1 MARGC
6 DAMADK
12 EDHENGECEIPMIQI
27 DSKAIEVANESLLVE
42 DDDDAA
48 VFLQELG
55 INFGITAR
63 SKGRASV
70 FQSVEVSREGSAVS
84 SGMSSVI
91 SRQKSSRTLVDV
103 VSRVTQGGEGQLYRL
118 LSAKRN
124 HVQQLNSDIIFL
136 QRRIKELEEQNRLLV
151 RVGKRQEAALR
162 RYQDMKSELPHIIE
176 AHKIE
181 IHVLQE
187 KLRRATETN
196 RRSNEKLKDTDGR
209 ILKLT
214 EELSRLR
221 NLSKKRHLPER
232 DQLNRKLSATVLSLD
247 EKGKE
252 AEELK
257 RRLAIVEKSLK
268 QQVQAE
274 VARHRA
280 TAKKLYGLQCEHHK
294 LEDTL
299 QERDRELAALQQYS
313 RRAGRNLASSNSTTA
328 TSSRSASISSRRK
341 SGGRNR
347 GSGSSTTTTSGIVSS
362 IETISTAC
370 ESRASVS
377 LDAGRLPPI
386 SADLRKRSSESQMI
400 SSTLTVSPEPTEV
413 PTRRSRHR
421 SKLNKENTEDR
432 RVGRLRRG
440 RQSPHHSTDD
450 DYLASPRCTPTTS
463 PTTTP
468 EPQMQQQSESNEE
481 EATDGCRT
489 LPGHSDQR
497 KRQSLAASLQ
507 EARQKDMQEGSN
519 KEESPETCKTIQ
531 PTVTREYSL
540 IENYPPRE
548 RGVLTGGSSGG
559 SDSGS
564 GVSPPPIKPVAF
576 VTEGRVQSRLSR
588 LESPMP
594 SRGVHRRR
602 TTGTAAAAEVR
613 SVSSLS
619 KLDANTPAKPSR
631 SAITP

>member
-12 EDHENGECEIPMIQI
+12 EDHENGECEIPLIQI
-27 DSKAIEVANESLLVE
+27 DSKAIEGANESLLVE

-63 SKGRASV
+63 SKGRSSV

-196 RRSNEKLKDTDGR
+196 RRNNEKLKDTDGR

-232 DQLNRKLSATVLSLD
+232 DQLNRKLSTTVLSLE
-247 EKGKE
+247 EKEKE

-274 VARHRA
+274 VARHRN
-280 TAKKLYGLQCEHHK
+280 TAKKLYGLQCDHHK

-299 QERDRELAALQQYS
+299 QERERELAALQQYS

-328 TSSRSASISSRRK
+328 TSSRSASISSRHK

-362 IETISTAC
+362 IETISTTC

-377 LDAGRLPPI
+377 LDASGRLPPI
-386 SADLRKRSSESQMI
+386 SADLLKRSSDSQMI
-400 SSTLTVSPEPTEV
+400 SSTLTLSPEPTEV

-432 RVGRLRRG
+432 RVGRIRRG
-440 RQSPHHSTDD
+440 RRSPHHSTDD
-450 DYLASPRCTPTTS
+450 DYLVSPRCSPTPS

-468 EPQMQQQSESNEE
+468 EPQIQQQSESNEE
-481 EATDGCRT
+481 ATDGSGT

-497 KRQSLAASLQ
+497 KRQCLAASLQ

-519 KEESPETCKTIQ
+519 KEESPDTCKTIQ
-531 PTVTREYSL
+531 ATVTREYSL

-602 TTGTAAAAEVR
+602 TTGTAAEVR

-619 KLDANTPAKPSR
+619 KLDANTTAKPSR